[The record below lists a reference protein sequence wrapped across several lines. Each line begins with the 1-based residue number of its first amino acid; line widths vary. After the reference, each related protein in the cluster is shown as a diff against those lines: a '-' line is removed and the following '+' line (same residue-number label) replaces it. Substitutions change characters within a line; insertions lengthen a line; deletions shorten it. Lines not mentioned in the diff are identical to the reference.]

1 MNMTQLSLNKMW
13 LGTQDQ
19 QLFSVSVNNGIKIGK
34 SSLTQCQ
41 TDRIYFNLNGK
52 LTLKMR

>member
-1 MNMTQLSLNKMW
+1 MNMTQLSLNKIW
-13 LGTQDQ
+13 LGTQDL